1 MIVLQTETT
10 HEIEIETETETVGET
25 GIVAEMTEVAE
36 VTAVTGVTGAPGNGT
51 RLPRGSEIVPP
62 PQISGLKVFSLSHN

>member
-10 HEIEIETETETVGET
+10 HEIEIETETVGKT

>member
-10 HEIEIETETETVGET
+10 HEIEIETETVRET

-51 RLPRGSEIVPP
+51 RLPRGSEIVLP

>member
-10 HEIEIETETETVGET
+10 HEIEIETETVGET

-36 VTAVTGVTGAPGNGT
+36 VTAVTGVPGNGT
-51 RLPRGSEIVPP
+51 RLPKGSEIVPP

>member
-10 HEIEIETETETVGET
+10 HEIEIETETVGET
-25 GIVAEMTEVAE
+25 GIIAEMTEVAE
-36 VTAVTGVTGAPGNGT
+36 VTAVTGAPGNGT

>member
-10 HEIEIETETETVGET
+10 HEIEIEKETVGET
-25 GIVAEMTEVAE
+25 GIIAEMTEVAE
-36 VTAVTGVTGAPGNGT
+36 VTGVTGAPGNGT